1 MAGFALSHISKSF
14 GHTMVLN
21 EISLEASDGEFV
33 VLLGPSGCGKST
45 LLRIIAGLEAQS
57 SGSVNIGD
65 HVVDSLPPRDR
76 DIAMVFQ
83 QYALYPHL
91 TVRENLA
98 FGLKMRKESTAVIEK
113 RIGDAAELLEIHE
126 LLDRKPKELSGGQ
139 RQRVAMGRAIVR
151 KPKLF
156 LFDEPL
162 SNLDARLRATMR
174 VELRKLHQRLG
185 VTMVYVTHDQVEAM
199 TLGEKIVVMDQ
210 GHILQIGTPD
220 QIYHHPINPFVA
232 AFIGNPPMNL
242 IEGSVHLEGQYLE
255 FHAGDFALRLETHAH
270 IETAIH
276 SDSAV
281 LGIRPEDIKL
291 DIPSEPHLTLSGF
304 IDVVENLGGD
314 HIVYLISQ
322 EQHLTA
328 RTTPNSRRRAEDPI
342 TAYVPLQK
350 LHVFVNQVRIPLEL
364 YYH

>member
-1 MAGFALSHISKSF
+1 MAGFTLTQISKSF

-21 EISLEASDGEFV
+21 NISLEASDGEFV

-45 LLRIIAGLEAQS
+45 LLRIIAGLEAQT

-98 FGLKMRKESTAVIEK
+98 FGLKMRKEPSAVIEK
-113 RIGDAAELLEIHE
+113 RIGEAAELLEIHD

-162 SNLDARLRATMR
+162 SNLDARLRASMR
-174 VELRKLHQRLG
+174 VELKKLHQRLG
-185 VTMVYVTHDQVEAM
+185 VTMIYVTHDQVEAM
-199 TLGEKIVVMDQ
+199 TLGQKIVIMDQ
-210 GHILQIGTPD
+210 GSILQIGTTD
-220 QIYHHPINPFVA
+220 QIYNQPTNPFVA
-232 AFIGNPPMNL
+232 AFIVNPPINH
-242 IEGSVHLEGQYLE
+242 IEGTIHIEHQTLE
-255 FHAGDFALRLETHAH
+255 FYAGDFALKLETQAH
-270 IETAIH
+270 IETAIQ
-276 SDSAV
+276 SDAAV
-281 LGIRPEDIKL
+281 LGIRPEDIRL
-291 DIPSEPHLTLSGF
+291 DIPNEPHLTLSGI

-328 RTTPNSRRRAEDPI
+328 RTAPNSRRRAEDPI

-350 LHVFVNQVRIPLEL
+350 LHLFVNRVRIPLEL
-364 YYH
+364 YCH